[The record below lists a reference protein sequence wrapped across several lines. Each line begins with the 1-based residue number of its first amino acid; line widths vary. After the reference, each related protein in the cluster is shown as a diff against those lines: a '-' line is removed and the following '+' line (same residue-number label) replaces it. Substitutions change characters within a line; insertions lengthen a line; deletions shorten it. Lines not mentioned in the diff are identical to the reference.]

1 MPVESVRHY
10 SDIFLMMVMV
20 SSGWCIPEIDFILN
34 GVETIK
40 KAGSG
45 QPLTKWCDIPG
56 MYWLIAHHHNMH
68 SPAKLDKKRSISIIP
83 ALLRKPGTIFW
94 DNPGSI
100 DNVCGHVAKCGN
112 SSVVEHNLAKVG
124 VASSSLVSRSILSN
138 EIQLDI
144 QDRFSLFV

>member
-1 MPVESVRHY
+1 
-10 SDIFLMMVMV
+10 
-20 SSGWCIPEIDFILN
+20 
-34 GVETIK
+34 
-40 KAGSG
+40 
-45 QPLTKWCDIPG
+45 
-56 MYWLIAHHHNMH
+56 MH

-124 VASSSLVSRSILSN
+124 VASSSLVSRSIFKKHLQVPFFAGNWFLLKLYMAGWQSGYAAACKAVYAGSIPTPASREYPFGN
-138 EIQLDI
+138 FQ
-144 QDRFSLFV
+144 

>member
-1 MPVESVRHY
+1 
-10 SDIFLMMVMV
+10 
-20 SSGWCIPEIDFILN
+20 
-34 GVETIK
+34 
-40 KAGSG
+40 
-45 QPLTKWCDIPG
+45 
-56 MYWLIAHHHNMH
+56 MH